1 MAKKSELRLFID
13 EELANVFKELAQSTN
28 HSPNILAQYVIADY
42 IIHEKPVYEKQFE
55 KYLDFSKQGNL
66 FEDDQRVE
74 DFSDESDLVQGYRNL
89 PSDQQNLILQLI
101 KALNSPAV

>member
-1 MAKKSELRLFID
+1 MKKAELRLFID

-28 HSPNILAQYVIADY
+28 HSPNILAQYVIANY

-66 FEDDQRVE
+66 FEDDQPAE
-74 DFSDESDLVQGYRNL
+74 DSFDESDLVQGYRNL

-101 KALNSPAV
+101 RALNSSAA